1 MKPWIEYTPGFLAPE
16 RAKAIFD
23 WISTQNLKPETGD
36 CTKPP
41 THDSIQWGPRQAY
54 IHCVPFGVRI
64 QSSGPI
70 PAKLSKLH
78 AELEQ
83 RYQAHFNSIQV
94 NRHWDENSEVGAH
107 SDLMHGHIVMLSLG
121 AERRFV
127 LRYKHDHKAKEPKW
141 KAGDIYF
148 DKSSANG
155 SLLTIYKQHQFD
167 LTHEMPKAEHPC
179 GPRVSLIWRYLA
191 LPDTR
196 KLSRDS
202 LIEGQK
208 EYQEA
213 QAQWQEA
220 EKHE

>member
-1 MKPWIEYTPGFLAPE
+1 MNPWIEYIQTYLIPE
-16 RAKAIFD
+16 RAKAILN
-23 WISTQNLKPETGD
+23 WINTQNLKPETGR
-36 CTKPP
+36 CGEAP

-54 IHCVPFGVRI
+54 ITCVAPGVRI

-70 PAKLSKLH
+70 PVRLSKLH
-78 AELEQ
+78 AEIEQ

-94 NRHWDENSEVGAH
+94 NRHSNEHSNVHAH

-127 LRYKHDHKAKEPKW
+127 LRYKHDHKSKNPKW
-141 KAGDIYF
+141 KAGDVYF
-148 DKSSANG
+148 DQVLANG

-179 GPRVSLIWRYLA
+179 GPRVSLIWRYIA
-191 LPDTR
+191 LPVTE
-196 KLSRDS
+196 KLARES
-202 LIEGQK
+202 LIAGQN

-213 QAQWQEA
+213 QAKWQEA
-220 EKHE
+220 K